1 MGTFSL
7 PLLPLSSFALNPV
20 CDCETDQSAPDSGRK
35 DETAPTFTLIEPS
48 FSLFRH
54 RKPSVSSTLPSA
66 SPAPSL
72 AEEIRMGSCTPSSAR
87 RKSSGGRSRD
97 VSSINDAEHTRET
110 EDTHFI
116 RAVTGR
122 GSIRKGPAPT
132 KASQLR
138 QLVRKTT

>member
-1 MGTFSL
+1 M
-7 PLLPLSSFALNPV
+7 
-20 CDCETDQSAPDSGRK
+20 
-35 DETAPTFTLIEPS
+35 IEPS
-48 FSLFRH
+48 FTLFHH

-72 AEEIRMGSCTPSSAR
+72 AEEIRMGSCTPSSTR

-138 QLVRKTT
+138 QLVRKTTWSLRENIIL

>member
-1 MGTFSL
+1 M
-7 PLLPLSSFALNPV
+7 
-20 CDCETDQSAPDSGRK
+20 
-35 DETAPTFTLIEPS
+35 
-48 FSLFRH
+48 
-54 RKPSVSSTLPSA
+54 SSTLPSA

-138 QLVRKTT
+138 QLVRETTQNLRKKIILTVKYT